1 MKISPGS
8 SNYKGSAE
16 YRCFYIP
23 KHKIFFTV
31 SADSTEKI
39 LYSFKIV
46 DESLVL
52 MPSKGAV
59 IERGF

>member
-31 SADSTEKI
+31 CAGSAEKI

-52 MPSKGAV
+52 MLSKGAV
-59 IERGF
+59 IE